1 VIENGCDGISP
12 EKSSAIKKNGEEK
25 KSISSMAWNII
36 VGDTMH
42 NIADGIA
49 IGIAFSDSI
58 SGGISTSIAVFCHEL
73 PHELGRFRIIH
84 IMLLMM
90 HCTGVAFSDRISVS
104 VMNLYTTNPIELFSI
119 LHCKSP
125 DNIEF

>member
-25 KSISSMAWNII
+25 KSISSVAWNII

-58 SGGISTSIAVFCHEL
+58 SGGVSTSIAVFCHEL
-73 PHELGRFRIIH
+73 PHELGRYINTKIVSVIKITQSII
-84 IMLLMM
+84 LLM
-90 HCTGVAFSDRISVS
+90 I
-104 VMNLYTTNPIELFSI
+104 
-119 LHCKSP
+119 
-125 DNIEF
+125 